1 MTDHILEAKMR
12 IERGRKTYTLRNV
25 GSVPAVVYG
34 AGIQPQNI
42 TVDRNQFVKTYE
54 AAGESSIVELKIDE
68 KSALHV
74 LIQDYQID
82 PLRQEYTH
90 IDFRSIDMS
99 KEIETE
105 VELEFVGESAAVK
118 ALGGTFISS
127 LETVAIRALPSKLV
141 RSIQVDISVLATFD
155 DSIRVSDLKA
165 PEGVQI
171 LEDVETT
178 IASVEPPRSD
188 AEMEALNE
196 AVEIDVATVEVA
208 KEKKEEEGEEGVVED
223 KSGEKPG
230 KDGSGLQAG
239 K

>member
-1 MTDHILEAKMR
+1 MSEHILEAKSR
-12 IERGRKTYTLRNV
+12 TERGRKTSILRDA

-34 AGIQPQNI
+34 SGTEPLNI
-42 TVDRNQFVKTYE
+42 TVDRNQFVKMYQ

-82 PLRQEYTH
+82 PLRHEYTH

-118 ALGGTFISS
+118 ALGGTFIPS

-155 DSIRVSDLKA
+155 DAIHISDLKA

-171 LEDVETT
+171 LEDAETT

-196 AVEIDVATVEVA
+196 AVEIDVAAVEVA
-208 KEKKEEEGEEGVVED
+208 KEKKEEEGEAGDAAADAKTED
-223 KSGEKPG
+223 KK
-230 KDGSGLQAG
+230 
-239 K
+239 